1 MNWKQEAVER
11 LRLYSGMKQ
20 AVKNLPLELKRLE
33 QEATNLG
40 AGNSERV
47 KNSSTVHSR
56 ENWLM
61 NNIIQRQEL
70 LRAYNNAVQW
80 LSVTD
85 GALDT
90 LPEEDLRI
98 LSRMYIEPVSCAA
111 AELCAELGVEQSS
124 VYRRR
129 DKALYQ
135 FTVALYG
142 IAS

>member
-11 LRLYSGMKQ
+11 LRLYTDMKQ
-20 AVKNLPLELKRLE
+20 AVNNLPREIKRLE
-33 QEATNLG
+33 QEAANPGSGNL
-40 AGNSERV
+40 ERV
-47 KNSSTVHSR
+47 GKSSTVNGR
-56 ENWLM
+56 ENWLL

-70 LRAYNNAVQW
+70 QKAYNNAVQW

-85 GALDT
+85 GALGT
-90 LPEEDLRI
+90 LPKEDLRI
-98 LSRMYIEPVSCAA
+98 LSMMYIDAVNGAT

-124 VYRRR
+124 VYRKR

-142 IAS
+142 VAS

>member
-20 AVKNLPLELKRLE
+20 AVKNLPQELKRLE
-33 QEATNLG
+33 QEASNTGSGNLERI
-40 AGNSERV
+40 GNSS
-47 KNSSTVHSR
+47 KAHSR

-70 LRAYNNAVQW
+70 RRAYNNAVQW
-80 LSVTD
+80 LNVTD
-85 GALDT
+85 GALNT
-90 LPEEDLRI
+90 LPKEDQRI
-98 LSRMYIEPVSCAA
+98 LSLMNIEPVSGAA
-111 AELCAELGVEQSS
+111 AALCAELGCEQSS

-142 IAS
+142 VAS